1 MAKNLIEVSDK
12 NRRIFGYADQAIFSK
27 NSSIQEIFVSVYCY
41 DTAAGNIRPV
51 LDTRPDDDSN
61 IELNFIKENHRYR
74 LCNNIKKKD
83 MESRIVRIP
92 GSEMVRIINT
102 LKQSNI
108 VNNSKNSGD
117 FYKHRVVYFKLKPFL
132 NFYQEQVNRTDTQI
146 ESDIYEGSSKVKN
159 TILDYP
165 GFHHEIYK
173 LIKNETNVPFLQE
186 WVGYVLNYGN
196 EAITITT
203 PTAMYAD
210 MDSEENIYA
219 VNVTVNENYV
229 LEAVKAG
236 LQRGLITIN
245 GSTLSSEST
254 ENIRTL
260 TEYLEKFKD
269 RLIEK
274 ASTKFTPCYN
284 PEKDEYNQ
292 KEKDYFDYASYFGK
306 LNFYNTQKNVI
317 AAVNRS
323 LENNKNA
330 FIVGELGCGK
340 TSLAVG
346 SIYCNAKSK
355 HINSIVMAPGH
366 LVYKWKREIER
377 LFPDAKAVVL
387 QEFQD
392 VLDIEKEVM
401 CALRNYPLFMIISKD
416 SAKINYQERPSA
428 IWDTRKHQFL
438 CPNCGSPIMF
448 AGSSIYKEQLKYN
461 DRNSNID
468 RIGNKV
474 FTPIQFAIT
483 AFNSKNNYN
492 MTCLSAPGNT
502 NKAQKHAR
510 KTDYDRVRHY
520 NRLFKTCRSPL
531 WTCTTS
537 KEKAA
542 YYSSEWV
549 KHTDVGWLNTK
560 MFEEYK
566 LWYENLSEDSED
578 KKNKNYAK
586 IYNAIVDIEENG
598 IPQQAQPR
606 RYSIAKYI
614 RKKFKNQIDYLVADE
629 VHLYSSSNSAQ
640 ANAFGDFVRC
650 AKKSIVLTG
659 TLLNGYAD
667 SLYFILYR
675 MYSREFV
682 KRDYR
687 YESTKS
693 FIEMYGVTKEEY
705 IYRNGRRAKQSTKV
719 CPGVSPQLFV
729 DFLLDKAI
737 FVSLE
742 DMSTGLPTYTEHPVG
757 VELDANTRPQYESL
771 INSLRQIFVD
781 NSGGRDIAFQATQ
794 KLAIY
799 PDMPYNVAPLY
810 DKTGQVLLSF
820 NDAVE
825 DPNKFVSNKDLKT
838 LEIVQEKIA
847 KGENVLIY
855 VNFVNKTDVT
865 KRLTEIFANAGIKSC
880 VLDAKVKATERE
892 KWIDKKIKEGC
903 RVMICNPTLVET
915 GLDLLAFTNIIF
927 YQIGFNLFTMRQAAR
942 RSYRLNQPNPVNV
955 YFLYYENT
963 TQETVIS
970 LMANKLR
977 AAMAIEGKFTEEG
990 LNSMSNNDS
999 ILTQIADSLI
1009 KDIKHKVNT
1018 EDFAAGICRPEDDDG
1033 SRFKLVEMIKEFVKQ
1048 APYKLVETKKRPQRC
1063 NLEALCA

>member
-1 MAKNLIEVSDK
+1 MAKELISISDK
-12 NRRIFGYADQAIFSK
+12 NGRVFGYADQAIFS
-27 NSSIQEIFVSVYCY
+27 NTSGMAEIFVSAYCY
-41 DTAAGNIRPV
+41 DSSAYMIRPT
-51 LDTRPDDDSN
+51 LDVRPDSDNGITLHFRKGTFS
-61 IELNFIKENHRYR
+61 YR
-74 LCNNIKKKD
+74 LGNSFTKKSMDSKT
-83 MESRIVRIP
+83 IRIP

-102 LKQSNI
+102 VKQ
-108 VNNSKNSGD
+108 NNVILKNSNGQI
-117 FYKHRVVYFKLKPFL
+117 KHRVVYFKLKPFL
-132 NFYQEQVNRTDTQI
+132 DYYKTQTFSSDNEIEKEVANGVN
-146 ESDIYEGSSKVKN
+146 KLKN
-159 TILDYP
+159 IVLDYN

-173 LIKNETNVPFLQE
+173 LIKSETDIPFLEE
-186 WVGYVLNYGN
+186 WVGYALNYGN
-196 EAITITT
+196 EAIRVYA
-203 PTAMYAD
+203 PNAYYAD
-210 MDSEENIYA
+210 LDSEENIYA
-219 VNVTVNENYV
+219 VNVTINENRI
-229 LEAVKAG
+229 LNAVRAG
-236 LQRGLITIN
+236 LQSGQISIN
-245 GSTLSSEST
+245 GSNISSVST
-254 ENIRTL
+254 ENITSL
-260 TEYLEKFKD
+260 TEYMEKFKD
-269 RLIEK
+269 QLIEK
-274 ASTKFTPCYN
+274 ASAKFTPCYN
-284 PEKDEYNQ
+284 PETDEFNQ
-292 KEKDYFDYASYFGK
+292 KEKDFFDYASYFGK
-306 LNFYNTQKNVI
+306 LNYYNTQKNVI
-317 AAVNRS
+317 AAVSRS
-323 LENNKNA
+323 LENNRNA
-330 FIVGELGCGK
+330 FVVGEMGTGK
-340 TSLAVG
+340 TAISIGA
-346 SIYCNAKSK
+346 IYCNAKFK
-355 HINSIVMAPGH
+355 HINTIVMAPGH
-366 LVYKWKREIER
+366 LVYKWQREIER

-387 QEFQD
+387 QDFQD
-392 VLDIEKEVM
+392 VLNIEKEVT

-428 IWDTRKHQFL
+428 IWDAKNHQFL

-448 AGSSIYKEQLKYN
+448 VGSSIYREQLKRN
-461 DRNSNID
+461 NRNSNID
-468 RIGNKV
+468 YIRNKV
-474 FTPIQFAIT
+474 VTPIQFAIT
-483 AFNSKNNYN
+483 AFNSKGNYN
-492 MTCLSAPGNT
+492 TMCMSAPGNI

-510 KTDYDRVRHY
+510 KTEYNTVRHY
-520 NRLFKTCRSPL
+520 NRRFKTCRSLL

-537 KEKAA
+537 KENAA

-560 MFEEYK
+560 MFAEFK
-566 LWYENLSEDSED
+566 NWYENLSPESED
-578 KKNKNYAK
+578 KNNKNYIK
-586 IYNAIVDIEENG
+586 IYRAIVDIEENG
-598 IPQQAQPR
+598 VPQQAQPR

-614 RKKFKNQIDYLVADE
+614 RKRFKNQIDYLVADE

-682 KRDYR
+682 KRDYP
-687 YESTKS
+687 YNSTNA
-693 FIEMYGVTKEEY
+693 FIEKYGVTKEDVV
-705 IYRNGRRAKQSTKV
+705 YRNGRRAKQSSKV

-729 DFLLDKAI
+729 DFLLDKTI

-757 VELDANTRPQYESL
+757 VELDVCTKEHYESL
-771 INSLRQIFVD
+771 IRGLREIFLE

-799 PDMPYNVAPLY
+799 PDMPYNVSPLY

-820 NDAVE
+820 NNAVE
-825 DPNKFVSNKDLKT
+825 DPSTFVSNKDLKT

-855 VNFVNKTDVT
+855 VNYVNKTDVT
-865 KRLTEIFANAGIKSC
+865 KRLTEIFDNAKIKSC
-880 VLDAKVKATERE
+880 VLDIKVKAAERE

-903 RVMICNPTLVET
+903 RVMICNPSLVET

-927 YQIGFNLFTMRQAAR
+927 YQTGYNLFTMRQAAR

-1033 SRFKLVEMIKEFVKQ
+1033 SRFKLVEMIKKFVKQ

>member
-1 MAKNLIEVSDK
+1 MTKELISISDR
-12 NRRIFGYADQAIFSK
+12 NGRVFGYADQAIFSHT
-27 NSSIQEIFVSVYCY
+27 SGISEIFVSAYCY
-41 DTAAGNIRPV
+41 DSSAGLIRPM
-51 LDTRPDDDSN
+51 LDVRPDSDNGID
-61 IELNFIKENHRYR
+61 IDFKKDQFRYR
-74 LCNNIKKKD
+74 LHNNLTKKQI
-83 MESRIVRIP
+83 ESKTVRIP
-92 GSEMVRIINT
+92 GSEMVRIINVI
-102 LKQSNI
+102 KQNNI
-108 VNNSKNSGD
+108 VNKKDYGPCKN
-117 FYKHRVVYFKLKPFL
+117 RVVYFKLKPFL
-132 NFYQEQVNRTDTQI
+132 DFYREQTTDADS
-146 ESDIYEGSSKVKN
+146 ELENSIYNGANKLKN
-159 TILDYP
+159 VMLDYR
-165 GFHHEIYK
+165 GFHHEVYK
-173 LIKNETNVPFLQE
+173 LIKNETDVPFLEE

-196 EAITITT
+196 EAIRIYT
-203 PTAMYAD
+203 PSALYAD
-210 MDSEENIYA
+210 IDSEENIYA
-219 VNVTVNENYV
+219 INVFINENRI
-229 LEAVKAG
+229 LNAVKAG
-236 LQRGLITIN
+236 LQSNQISIN
-245 GSTLSSEST
+245 GSNISSVST
-254 ENIRTL
+254 ENITSL

-269 RLIEK
+269 QLIEK
-274 ASTKFTPCYN
+274 ASSKFTPCYN
-284 PEKDEYNQ
+284 PESDEFNQ

-306 LNFYNTQKNVI
+306 LNFYNTQKTVI

-323 LENNKNA
+323 LETNRNA

-355 HINSIVMAPGH
+355 HINTIVMAPSH
-366 LVYKWKREIER
+366 LIFKWQREIER

-387 QEFQD
+387 QDFED
-392 VLDIEKEVM
+392 VLNIEKEVT
-401 CALRNYPLFMIISKD
+401 CTLRNYPLFMIISKD

-428 IWDTRKHQFL
+428 IWDARNHQFL

-448 AGSSIYKEQLKYN
+448 VGSSIYKEQLKYN
-461 DRNSNID
+461 NSTSNID
-468 RIGNKV
+468 YIRNKV
-474 FTPIQFAIT
+474 VTPVQFAIT
-483 AFNSKNNYN
+483 AFNSKNNSN
-492 MTCLSAPGNT
+492 AVCLSAPKNL

-510 KTDYDRVRHY
+510 KTEYDTVKHF
-520 NRLFKTCRSPL
+520 NRYFKTCHSSL

-537 KEKAA
+537 KENAT

-560 MFEEYK
+560 MFAEFK
-566 LWYENLSEDSED
+566 SWYENLSSESEE
-578 KKNKNYAK
+578 KNSKNYIK
-586 IYNAIVDIEENG
+586 IYRAIIDIEENG
-598 IPQQAQPR
+598 VPQQAQPR

-614 RKKFKNQIDYLVADE
+614 RKRFKNQIDYLVADE
-629 VHLYSSSNSAQ
+629 VHLYSSSSSAQ

-667 SLYFILYR
+667 GLYFILYR

-682 KRDYR
+682 KRDYP
-687 YESTKS
+687 YNSTNA
-693 FIEMYGVTKEEY
+693 FIEKYGVTKEEVH
-705 IYRNGRRAKQSTKV
+705 YRSGRRIKQSSKV

-729 DFLLDKAI
+729 DFLLDKTI

-757 VELDANTRPQYESL
+757 VELDVCTRENYEVLIRELRDIFLANG
-771 INSLRQIFVD
+771 
-781 NSGGRDIAFQATQ
+781 GGRDIAFQATQ

-810 DKTGQVLLSF
+810 DKTGQVLLNF
-820 NDAVE
+820 NNAVE

-838 LEIVQEKIA
+838 LEIVQEKVA

-865 KRLTEIFANAGIKSC
+865 KRLTEIFKNSGIKSC

-892 KWIDKKIKEGC
+892 KWIDKKIKDGC

-927 YQIGFNLFTMRQAAR
+927 YQVGFNLFTMRQAAR

-1048 APYKLVETKKRPQRC
+1048 APYKLIETKKRPQKGT
-1063 NLEALCA
+1063 LQALCA